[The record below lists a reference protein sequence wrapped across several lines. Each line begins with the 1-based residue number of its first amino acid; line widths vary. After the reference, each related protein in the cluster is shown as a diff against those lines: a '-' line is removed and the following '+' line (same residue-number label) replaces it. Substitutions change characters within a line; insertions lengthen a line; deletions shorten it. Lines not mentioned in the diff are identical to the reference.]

1 MRFRVASGFRTCKAN
16 ARRTHHGRTTKF
28 RRSPVAL
35 AIVSSH
41 SLGGKRMGMVNT
53 EQQQQRMRQL
63 LNHYLTYCDLQE
75 IAVSSQRVYR
85 QNLGDW
91 LRWRAANGHPD
102 DPRKIDVAEL
112 RAHFSYLKHEH
123 IPHRTNTRRPAL
135 DARGLSHASRNLRW
149 RVLAAFWRYLAEEG
163 HLRRDQKDYFTARRV
178 PCPSVPKRKRKGVE
192 ADAVAL
198 LLATCDASE
207 RGCRDRAIILILAQ
221 TGMRISEVAGVEEK
235 RCNLAE
241 REALIIGKGS
251 KERMVFWGCDAADAI
266 GAYLA
271 VRRAST
277 GGYLFLGVG
286 SRSDP
291 EQHIRS
297 DALREMLHARAK
309 EAGVTLPEGQPAH
322 GFRRGFAR
330 RSLRRGMPAPHLQ
343 QILGHANAATL
354 QIYVEEEADEELRR
368 IHRQFWDD
376 DHYGTP

>member
-1 MRFRVASGFRTCKAN
+1 MS
-16 ARRTHHGRTTKF
+16 TTIAEQ
-28 RRSPVAL
+28 S
-35 AIVSSH
+35 
-41 SLGGKRMGMVNT
+41 RMT
-53 EQQQQRMRQL
+53 KLLRQ
-63 LNHYLTYCDLQE
+63 YLTYCDLE
-75 IAVSSQRVYR
+75 DVAVTSQRIYT
-85 QNLGDW
+85 QNVTDW
-91 LRWRAANGHPD
+91 LRWRADEHHPD
-102 DPRKIDVAEL
+102 DVRKVSLDEL
-112 RAHFSYLKHEH
+112 RRHFLYLKHDH
-123 IPHRTNTRRPAL
+123 IPHGGNARRPAL
-135 DARGLSHASRNLRW
+135 SEQRGLAPSSRNLRW
-149 RVLAAFWRYLAEEG
+149 RVLAAFWKWLGDEG
-163 HLRRDQKDYFTARRV
+163 HLRREQKDYFTARRV
-178 PCPSVPKRKRKGVE
+178 PCPSIPKRKRKGVE
-192 ADAVAL
+192 ADAVEL

-207 RGCRDRAIILILAQ
+207 RGRRDRAIILVLAQ

-241 REALIIGKGS
+241 REALIIGKGG

-266 GAYLA
+266 GTYLA

-297 DALREMLHARAK
+297 EALREMLHARAK
-309 EAGVTLPEGQPAH
+309 EAGVTLPERQPAH

-376 DHYGTP
+376 DHYGTPQNTPH